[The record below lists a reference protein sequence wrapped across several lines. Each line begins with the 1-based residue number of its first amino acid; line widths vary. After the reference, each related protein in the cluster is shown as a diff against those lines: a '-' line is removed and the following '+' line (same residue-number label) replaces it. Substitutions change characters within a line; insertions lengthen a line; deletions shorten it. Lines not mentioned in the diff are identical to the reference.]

1 MGYTGAFVAV
11 VAAAAAAAAAAAIIV
26 SVAGDVTVVVPGTHT
41 YLVGVARQCFGSPS
55 LVCSDQQDSRRTNLW
70 GIPTSA
76 Y

>member
-26 SVAGDVTVVVPGTHT
+26 SVAGDVTVVVPGT
-41 YLVGVARQCFGSPS
+41 LVGVAPQCFGSPS